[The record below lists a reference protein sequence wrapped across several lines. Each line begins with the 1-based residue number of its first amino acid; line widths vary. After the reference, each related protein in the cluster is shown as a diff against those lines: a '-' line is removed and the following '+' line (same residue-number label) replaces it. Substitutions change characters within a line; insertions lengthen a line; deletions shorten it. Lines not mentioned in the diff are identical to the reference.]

1 MAQIAELTAESTLKL
16 PAEIAE
22 RFQPWD
28 RFVVWQAG
36 DMLYLKR
43 IESVAVLERVAEAP
57 QDEPLSL
64 EDINAMVHEVRRN
77 RS

>member
-1 MAQIAELTAESTLKL
+1 MAQIAELTAEATLKL

-36 DMLYLKR
+36 DTLYLKR